1 MNKLIASALLSVG
14 IAAGA
19 MAADMPKSGAPM
31 LADAAG
37 TPATATTAKHAGKSG
52 KKSKKSKKTAPA
64 PASR

>member
-1 MNKLIASALLSVG
+1 MTKLIASALLSVG

-19 MAADMPKSGAPM
+19 MAADMPKSSAPV

-37 TPATATTAKHAGKSG
+37 TPATTTAKHAGKSS